1 MMKSQLP
8 ADLDP
13 ATVVAL
19 GDTREQEPLNLHP
32 LSVSSATLPT
42 GDYSI
47 SGLQDVVAIERK
59 SLDDLLGCIGQSRE
73 RFDREILRLL
83 AYPTRAVVVE
93 ASWRELEAGN
103 WRSKITPA
111 AACGSVLGWI
121 GLGIPFL
128 FATDHASAGKAVSR
142 MLFLAARRRY
152 REARALVEGV
162 QERQPV
168 RSRNAVAPETVNSFC
183 VPADAEGSSA

>member
-1 MMKSQLP
+1 MTKSYLP

-19 GDTREQEPLNLHP
+19 VDTREQEPLNLHP
-32 LSVSSATLPT
+32 LSTSAATLPT
-42 GDYSI
+42 GDYSVA
-47 SGLQDVVAIERK
+47 GLEDVIAIERK

-93 ASWRELEAGN
+93 ASWRELESGQ
-103 WRSKITPA
+103 WRSKVTPA

-121 GLGIPFL
+121 ALGVPFL

-152 REARALVEGV
+152 RECRALVDGI
-162 QERQPV
+162 QERRPV
-168 RSRNAVAPETVNSFC
+168 RSRNAVPDGTIDAMYV
-183 VPADAEGSSA
+183 ADGAGVEA